1 MESLATPLLETR
13 LETQTVLYPALRH
26 LVRLLPWDHRR
37 VISYLQQE
45 VKGNPFLVE
54 SPNLSPGSGS
64 REALLGDALPDWYS
78 PPAPSLNLQDHL
90 YGQISA
96 LSLPSRQRE
105 ALVYLTQWLSPSG
118 YLEEPPETWAAGS
131 PWNPREL
138 EAVVPLLQSL
148 DPPGLG
154 ARSLKECLLLQLQ
167 DQPQGLP
174 TLLVRE
180 YLEELADCAD
190 SSLEAPIR
198 EALLQKL
205 RAHTGQIPPNVNLE
219 TLEAAIRQIQDL
231 EPRPAR
237 NFGHSNAPIVTPDL
251 KAESQATGGWQV
263 SLTYE
268 VNQRFC
274 LNQEALSLLTKSDK
288 RSQDVR
294 RLETLLQKARS
305 LLTALNQWQENIL
318 KVGQF
323 LIDRQHVFLSSRDE
337 LDLVPTPQQLVAQA
351 VGLSDA
357 TVSRIIRG
365 RYLLICIS
373 IPNRDLYRTTAPTI
387 PLPRTKSLPLA
398 SLCVPVGVGGRTPQQ
413 LQQLLVQLIRSEP
426 PTAPYSDEQ
435 LAQLLKMRFD
445 LRIARRTVAKYRN
458 LAGLE
463 PSQTRR
469 HISTLGKCS
478 A

>member
-13 LETQTVLYPALRH
+13 LETQTVLYPALRY

-37 VISYLQQE
+37 VISYVQQE
-45 VKGNPFLVE
+45 AKGNPFLVE
-54 SPNLSPGSGS
+54 SPNLPLGLGS

-78 PPAPSLNLQDHL
+78 PPAPSLSLQDHL

-118 YLEEPPETWAAGS
+118 YLEETPETWAAGS
-131 PWNPREL
+131 TWSPREL

-190 SSLEAPIR
+190 SSLKANR

-205 RAHTGQIPPNVNLE
+205 HARIGQIPPNANLE

-237 NFGHSNAPIVTPDL
+237 NFGHTDAPIVTPDL

-274 LNQEALSLLTKSDK
+274 LNQEALSLLTKEDL

-294 RLETLLQKARS
+294 QLETLLQKARS

-323 LIDRQHVFLSSRDE
+323 LIDRQQVFLSSRDE

-357 TVSRIIRG
+357 TVSRTIRG
-365 RYLLICIS
+365 RYLLIVS
-373 IPNRDLYRTTAPTI
+373 IPNRDLSRTTASTI
-387 PLPRTKSLPLA
+387 PLGRTKSLPLA

-413 LQQLLVQLIRSEP
+413 LQQLLVQLTRSEP

-435 LAQLLKMRFD
+435 LAQLLKVRFD

-469 HISTLGKCS
+469 HCY
-478 A
+478 